1 MIYSSFVQGRGII
14 QLGMDTFRERT
25 VTLTRNWITALFVST
40 LALFP
45 LYTESQEP
53 LPSKQN
59 QTVQFPHAPAYY
71 HNGNSVVRVN
81 VALDELQM
89 ESRGNQPID
98 AASLNSVGTVTSQSE
113 KTARVRLAAP
123 AASLQAL
130 NARARNAS
138 NATYRSQAVIYGQGQ
153 NTRSEEI
160 ADILTNRALLK
171 PSEGITIESLS
182 SKYSFTILRS
192 LLTNENIYEIEA
204 GEDSLLAA
212 LELANAIYEAG
223 DAEFAQPVL
232 RRSVTLRRVLNDT
245 FFSELWHLNNTR
257 IDAPF
262 IPGNDAKVI
271 EAWDLVTGL
280 GVNVLV
286 VDTGVAVGHPDL
298 SPNVRADLDWDFL
311 DNDGDPTPNNSHG
324 TSVAGIAAAKGD
336 NLIGVAGAAF
346 DASIVGIRLVDASPT
361 DDQIVDAL
369 AFRILDPIVAN
380 QAHISNNSWGPSD
393 TSAAVKEALTPAMEA
408 ALLAGVTSGRE
419 GKGVVYVWAAGNGR
433 NFKQDINYDGF
444 ASSRFTIAAG
454 ASGGDG
460 FFSFYSE
467 PGASMLVTAP
477 SSFIVGA
484 LSRGT
489 WSTTG
494 ANNYT
499 SSFGGTSSSAPLV
512 SGIVALML
520 EANANLTW
528 RDVQHIL
535 VATSTKIDLAHTDWF
550 LNGAGNLFNHSYGFG
565 RVHAVNAV
573 TTAATWTNV
582 APWTMLSGSRST
594 PENIPDNNATG
605 ISQIAPVFSVND
617 FSVEHVELR
626 VNITHTFRGDLVI
639 TLQSPSGTRSVLT
652 SLHTDF
658 GDDYDNWLF
667 TSVAHWGEN
676 PVGDWTLKVS
686 DEKNLDVGTLNYWSL
701 RIYGTAPQQGAIP
714 TMKVPFFSKP

>member
-1 MIYSSFVQGRGII
+1 M
-14 QLGMDTFRERT
+14 
-25 VTLTRNWITALFVST
+25 
-40 LALFP
+40 
-45 LYTESQEP
+45 
-53 LPSKQN
+53 
-59 QTVQFPHAPAYY
+59 
-71 HNGNSVVRVN
+71 
-81 VALDELQM
+81 
-89 ESRGNQPID
+89 
-98 AASLNSVGTVTSQSE
+98 
-113 KTARVRLAAP
+113 
-123 AASLQAL
+123 
-130 NARARNAS
+130 
-138 NATYRSQAVIYGQGQ
+138 
-153 NTRSEEI
+153 
-160 ADILTNRALLK
+160 
-171 PSEGITIESLS
+171 
-182 SKYSFTILRS
+182 
-192 LLTNENIYEIEA
+192 
-204 GEDSLLAA
+204 
-212 LELANAIYEAG
+212 
-223 DAEFAQPVL
+223 
-232 RRSVTLRRVLNDT
+232 
-245 FFSELWHLNNTR
+245 
-257 IDAPF
+257 
-262 IPGNDAKVI
+262 
-271 EAWDLVTGL
+271 
-280 GVNVLV
+280 
-286 VDTGVAVGHPDL
+286 
-298 SPNVRADLDWDFL
+298 
-311 DNDGDPTPNNSHG
+311 
-324 TSVAGIAAAKGD
+324 
-336 NLIGVAGAAF
+336 
-346 DASIVGIRLVDASPT
+346 IVG
-361 DDQIVDAL
+361 
-369 AFRILDPIVAN
+369 
-380 QAHISNNSWGPSD
+380 G
-393 TSAAVKEALTPAMEA
+393 
-408 ALLAGVTSGRE
+408 GV
-419 GKGVVYVWAAGNGR
+419 GKGIVYVWAAGNGR

-582 APWTMLSGSRST
+582 APWAMLSGSRST